1 MIGKPIRAAIA
12 LQAVLVL
19 TIAAALV
26 LTAAAGSARAQTTAG
41 TDSTTA
47 AAAPTAP
54 ASAPAATTAATPA
67 PAAAPPET
75 EAPPPGPAAP
85 SAAQAQT
92 NPNATEAAPPPP
104 GSQPIPSPA
113 ATGPAG
119 ASATQQAAP
128 TPKKK
133 SAGTATTH
141 VNTDAAITDNGG
153 ANAAD
158 SSATG
163 AKSSDA
169 RAPGSN
175 AAAAKGASAKGT
187 RSAGTK
193 KGAKSTAAAAATTPP
208 VPVEG
213 ETHLPAGRFGT
224 VTVYIPDGQPKSVAI
239 FLSGDG
245 GWNLGVVSMA
255 KSLVDMGAVVIG
267 VDIRQYLG
275 ALGKAA
281 EKPDAKCQLIAGD
294 FENLSHQIQK
304 EIGMFVYHVPVL
316 VGYSSG
322 ATVVYAVL
330 VQSPPGTFAGAL
342 SLGFCPDQDFSGAQ
356 VCTGAGLHYTQGNKN
371 DLIFEPAKTLKQP
384 WIAFQGQ
391 KDQVC
396 APAPVDVFAAE
407 TTNGQVVKLPLVGHG
422 FSVERNWMPQFI
434 EAYGSLTAHVET
446 PPLRPQDISDLPTQE
461 VPAAPDTHGDEM
473 ALLMTGDGGWAG
485 LDQELAARLAADG
498 VPTVGLNSLKYFW
511 TERTP
516 EETAKDV
523 ARIMSHYLA
532 AWNKQ
537 RVLLVGYSFG
547 ADVLPFV
554 VNRLPPDLRARV
566 ATVNLLGVDSNA
578 SFEIKIA
585 GWVGTDD
592 SGPPTRPELSA
603 ISGTPV
609 LCIYGEGE
617 SDSICPGL
625 PKAAGEHSTVS
636 LAEVGTGHHFGGE
649 YATLAERILA
659 YARGT
664 HPTT

>member
-1 MIGKPIRAAIA
+1 M
-12 LQAVLVL
+12 
-19 TIAAALV
+19 
-26 LTAAAGSARAQTTAG
+26 
-41 TDSTTA
+41 
-47 AAAPTAP
+47 
-54 ASAPAATTAATPA
+54 PAAE
-67 PAAAPPET
+67 PPQA
-75 EAPPPGPAAP
+75 EAPPPAPAEP
-85 SAAQAQT
+85 SADRTTQP
-92 NPNATEAAPPPP
+92 NVNATEAAPPPP
-104 GSQPIPSPA
+104 GSTAIPSPSA
-113 ATGPAG
+113 SNPTGAN
-119 ASATQQAAP
+119 ATQQAHPA
-128 TPKKK
+128 PKKK
-133 SAGTATTH
+133 SAGTAATSANTG
-141 VNTDAAITDNGG
+141 TDATGNNGG
-153 ANAAD
+153 ANAAGTSTDIATDAKGTISAGAHAKTD
-158 SSATG
+158 SPTST
-163 AKSSDA
+163 K
-169 RAPGSN
+169 
-175 AAAAKGASAKGT
+175 AAKGTKSASA
-187 RSAGTK
+187 K
-193 KGAKSTAAAAATTPP
+193 KGAKAAATAAAAAPP
-208 VPVEG
+208 APVEG

-224 VTVYIPDGQPKSVAI
+224 VTVYIPDGSPKSVAI

-342 SLGFCPDQDFSGAQ
+342 SLGFCPDQDFAGAQ
-356 VCTGAGLHYTQGNKN
+356 VCTGAGLHYTQGKKN
-371 DLIFEPAKTLKQP
+371 DLIFEPAKTLKQT

-396 APAPVDVFAAE
+396 APAPVDVFAAQ

-422 FSVERNWMPQFI
+422 FGVERNWMPQFKD
-434 EAYGSLTAHVET
+434 AYSTLTEHVET
-446 PPLRPQDISDLPTQE
+446 PPQRPQDISDLPTQE
-461 VPAAPDTHGDEM
+461 VLAAPDSHGDEM

-511 TERTP
+511 TERSP
-516 EETAKDV
+516 QETAKDV

-566 ATVNLLGVDSNA
+566 ATINLLGIDSNA

-625 PKAAGEHSTVS
+625 PKASEHTTVT

-649 YATLAERILA
+649 YAALAERILA
-659 YARGT
+659 YARGP